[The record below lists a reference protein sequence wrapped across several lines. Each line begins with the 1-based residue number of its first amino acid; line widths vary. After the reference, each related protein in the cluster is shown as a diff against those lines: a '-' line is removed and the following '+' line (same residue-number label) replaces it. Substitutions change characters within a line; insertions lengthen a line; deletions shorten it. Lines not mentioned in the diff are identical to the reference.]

1 MERQEA
7 SGVASKNLP
16 VTTRFLLSGLTRSSR
31 GRGSALADMTS

>member
-16 VTTRFLLSGLTRSSR
+16 VTTRFLLSGLAAVVPAAAVPVWQT
-31 GRGSALADMTS
+31 